1 MLINWFTVGAQL
13 VNFAVLV
20 WLMKRFLYQPVL
32 RAMDAREKKIA
43 DQASDMGRQQTALHV
58 AQQELNASKDAFD
71 KERSALLATATAD
84 ATGQRERIV
93 SDAHQQ
99 ADALR
104 IKQQAAAQQDAAA
117 LSDQMRQLATT
128 EIFGIARKTL
138 KDLASSDLEERIGE
152 VFTRR
157 LRQLAPAAKETL
169 AAALKRPDANA
180 TVRSYFDLPA
190 GVRATLQNAL
200 NETFGADIPLQFA
213 TAPATVCGIE
223 LSVGGQKLAWN
234 IDEYLRVFQQEIV
247 AFPASK
253 GPGGNGVPDAGGP
266 AINGHALAQAS

>member
-20 WLMKRFLYQPVL
+20 WLMKHFLYQPVL

-43 DQASDMGRQQTALHV
+43 SQASDMAQKEAALHA
-58 AQQELNASKDAFD
+58 AQQQLDASKEAFD
-71 KERSALLATATAD
+71 KERGALLAKATAD

-93 SDAHQQ
+93 SDAQAQ

-104 IKQQAAAQQDAAA
+104 ARQQAAAQQDAAA

-128 EIFGIARKTL
+128 EIFQIARKTL
-138 KDLASSDLEERIGE
+138 TDLASSDLEERIGE

-169 AAALKRPDANA
+169 AAAFKRPDANA

-200 NETFGADIPLQFA
+200 NETFGANIPLQFA

-223 LSVGGQKLAWN
+223 LSVGGQKLSWN
-234 IDEYLRVFQQEIV
+234 IDEYLRLFQQEIV
-247 AFPASK
+247 AFPARK
-253 GPGGNGVPDAGGP
+253 GPGGDVLPDAAGA